1 MKVKRRV
8 TILFL
13 IFTLLIAGCAK
24 GGESTAPGGQN
35 ITDISTG
42 ESSISYRVE
51 QLIPVR
57 IEDPGTNYS
66 NRSIYSAAYGSK
78 LYLLVSYQFA
88 EDEQTESDVSPELWM
103 YVFDLNTLE
112 TDKNSFS
119 PELPEEDFSVLA
131 INVTGEDELALWLYR
146 NTEGAEATLLC
157 RTDLTGKLLNSEE
170 PFSEDAGCLPNP
182 TQSSDV
188 FFAIPDADPLIAEW
202 DAQSDSGRLLRC
214 DTTQNTKV
222 SLASLPGDFVS
233 CLCAAGENSLYY
245 VGNGELKSFDI
256 TAQSGQV
263 LCNLL
268 DCGIDFASRSHL
280 LINTDGKLAFCSVG
294 SIKTTVYLLT
304 DEPEEASD
312 PNTIR
317 LVRLTSSGMDY
328 VSPLAGNWSVDSGN
342 YNIQTEKKSDPQ
354 DVSALWDT
362 TLMELSSGKGP
373 ELMWVKEEDMRTL
386 AEKGVLMDL
395 SEIIP
400 DDLKEELLPGVL
412 QAGTYDG
419 TLVGIAPEVSFYS
432 MVTPNALWSGD
443 SWTPEDVMKLIE
455 SGDDWEYPLSTDT
468 RELGAA
474 TLFFSFFADNLV
486 SSGYVDIENGISYFN
501 GEEFIRLIEF
511 CRKYGRPGGDGDFD
525 QKSWSDIEQMMN
537 EGKCAAQKL
546 YLYSGLES
554 FSGNMASY
562 DKCHIVGYP
571 TNNGGGNYVF
581 GEGYLVVNANAVHT
595 EAIQDFICYLLDY
608 ENQYKVYCS
617 PVRKDVLRDRVV
629 TAPNQFGGACV
640 LKSYNGNMVTMLDT
654 KPDGTTYLEEFMA
667 FAESCEP
674 RPYCPEAIRS
684 ILYEELAP
692 FWNGDKSA
700 EDTADIIHRRVQ
712 LYFDENK

>member
-1 MKVKRRV
+1 MKTKINMTV
-8 TILFL
+8 LLL
-13 IFTLLIAGCAK
+13 IFVLLIAGCAK
-24 GGESTAPGGQN
+24 SGESTAPDDQN

-42 ESSISYRVE
+42 ESAISYRVE

-57 IEDPGTNYS
+57 IEDPDTSYS
-66 NRSIYSAAYGSK
+66 NRNIYSAAYGSK
-78 LYLLVSYQFA
+78 LYLLVSYQLA
-88 EDEQTESDVSPELWM
+88 EEEQTESDVRPELWM

-112 TDKNSFS
+112 TEKNSFS
-119 PELPEEDFSVLA
+119 LELWEEDFSLLS
-131 INVTGEDELALWLYR
+131 INVTGENELALWLYR
-146 NTEGAEATLLC
+146 NTEGTESTLLC
-157 RTDLTGKLLNSEE
+157 RTDLTGKLLDSEE
-170 PFSEDAGCLPNP
+170 PFSEDAGYLPNP
-182 TQSSDV
+182 AQSGDV

-202 DAQSDSGRLLRC
+202 DAQSENGRLLRF

-222 SLASLPGDFVS
+222 PLASLPGEFVS

-268 DCGIDFASRSHL
+268 DCGIDFAGRSHL

-294 SIKTTVYLLT
+294 GIKTTVYLLT
-304 DEPEEASD
+304 DESEETSD
-312 PNTIR
+312 SNTIR
-317 LVRLTSSGMDY
+317 LVRLTSTGMDY
-328 VSPLAGNWSVDSGN
+328 ASPMAGNWSVASGN
-342 YNIQTEKKSDPQ
+342 YHIQTEKKSDPQ
-354 DVSALWDT
+354 EVSTLWDT
-362 TLMELSSGKGP
+362 TLMEISSGKGP

-395 SEIIP
+395 SGMIP

-432 MVTPNALWSGD
+432 MVTPDALWSGD
-443 SWTPEDVMKLIE
+443 SWTPEDVMKLVE
-455 SGDDWEYPLSTDT
+455 SGDDWEYPLSTD
-468 RELGAA
+468 RRQLGAA

-486 SSGYVDIENGISYFN
+486 SSGYVDMENGISYFN

-511 CRKYGRPGGDGDFD
+511 CRKYGRPGGDSDVD
-525 QKSWSDIEQMMN
+525 QKSWSDIAQMMN
-537 EGKCAAQKL
+537 ESKCAAQEL

-554 FSGNMASY
+554 FSSNMASY
-562 DKCHIVGYP
+562 EKCHIVGYP
-571 TNNGGGNYVF
+571 TNSGSGNYVF
-581 GEGYLVVNANAVHT
+581 GEGYLVVNANAAHT

-629 TAPNQFGGACV
+629 LSPNKFGGACV
-640 LKSYNGNMVTMLDT
+640 LKAYNGDLVSMLDT

-674 RPYCPEAIRS
+674 RPYCPEAIRN
-684 ILYEELAP
+684 ILFEELAS